1 MKKRGFTL
9 IELMV
14 VIAIIGLLAAVAL
27 PRFADTTSAA
37 KAASVQGNLSSLR
50 TSISMFYAKTGD
62 YPGIT
67 NTKKDTLETV
77 TNSNTGTAVAFTEF
91 YGKNAMPDVAGHKTV
106 TTKNDIGVGTGT
118 GNTLTGATGAG
129 GWIYRTTDGA
139 IRADLGNATA
149 NIYGQGV
156 DWTQF

>member
-50 TSISMFYAKTGD
+50 TSISMFHAKVGEYPDFMTSHSSGTG
-62 YPGIT
+62 
-67 NTKKDTLETV
+67 LESLTV
-77 TNSNTGTAVAFTEF
+77 LGTSFTDF
-91 YGKNAMPDVAGHKTV
+91 YGKNDLPETSAGGTATKIRTVQVATAAS
-106 TTKNDIGVGTGT
+106 T
-118 GNTLTGATGAG
+118 GNSIVGAATTG
-129 GWIYRTTDGA
+129 GWVYRTTTGD
-139 IRADLGNATA
+139 IRAALAT
-149 NIYGQGV
+149 NTYKQGIT
-156 DWTQF
+156 WSEF